1 MLAMSFRLQLRDFE
15 KYQASAWAL
24 IAANCMPLFG
34 VLFFGWNTFSIV
46 FLYWL
51 ENVIIGGV
59 NVLKMITCRPDPNAI
74 DWSQFNANDEFYR
87 ELEKLKQNGKLEQAL
102 MVNHASK
109 LFLVPFFIVHYG
121 IFCVVHGAFIFF
133 IFGRD
138 TFGDGFGPFGGTENF
153 LEVFSREHLW
163 LAAFAL
169 AVSHLWSFFVNYLGK
184 GEYCRTAVPLLMF
197 QPYARIVV
205 LHMAILL
212 GAFFAFALG
221 SNMVVLIILIIG
233 KTMLDLSLHLRERLR
248 NAKHRQ
254 PAPILPEVI
263 MGEAVGA
270 YPKPAAS
277 EQSHPPARSSS
288 DD

>member
-1 MLAMSFRLQLRDFE
+1 MDLAKSLRDFPDY
-15 KYQASAWAL
+15 KPSAYAL
-24 IAANCMPLFG
+24 IAANALPIVG
-34 VLFFGWNTFSIV
+34 VLFFGWDTFSIV

-74 DWSQFNANDEFYR
+74 DWSQFKTNDEFQR
-87 ELEKLKQNGKLEQAL
+87 KLEKLKKNGTLEQAL

-109 LFLVPFFIVHYG
+109 FFMVPFFIVHYG
-121 IFCVVHGAFIFF
+121 IFCLVHGVFIFA

-138 TFGDGFGPFGGTENF
+138 TFGGGSGPFGGAEN
-153 LEVFSREHLW
+153 LMEVFSREHLW
-163 LAAFAL
+163 LAAIAL
-169 AVSHLWSFFVNYLGK
+169 AASHLWSFFVNYLGN
-184 GEYCRTAVPLLMF
+184 GEYRRTAVSLLMM

-212 GAFFAFALG
+212 GAFFAFAFG
-221 SNMVVLIILIIG
+221 SNAVVLIILIIG

-248 NAKHRQ
+248 NAKDRE

-263 MGEAVGA
+263 MGEAAGA
-270 YPKPAAS
+270 HPTQSAS
-277 EQSHPPARSSS
+277 GQSRPPLH
-288 DD
+288 